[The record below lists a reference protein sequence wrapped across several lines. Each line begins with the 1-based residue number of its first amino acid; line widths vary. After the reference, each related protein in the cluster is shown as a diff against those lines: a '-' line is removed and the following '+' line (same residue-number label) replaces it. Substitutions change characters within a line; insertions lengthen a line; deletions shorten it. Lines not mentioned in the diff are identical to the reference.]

1 MIMRKSIFK
10 AVDRCEILIR
20 STEHSGISS
29 GLGIYGYT
37 EDKIE
42 EGIIKLNSARRLLN
56 SRALSNNANQIF
68 VLREKINEY
77 FLRDR
82 KLFQISFASQPLL
95 EDIIPPYIKQ
105 YSYKRWRNTIKKF
118 YNDISSI
125 PAAIKAIENFCYTPK
140 VITSRLNLITE
151 LDKAIESVSELADV
165 NEYINNYAVLYDLI
179 DYCSELE
186 IVAKEVFKR
195 KSYLLKTMG
204 IVN

>member
-68 VLREKINEY
+68 VLRERINEY

>member
-1 MIMRKSIFK
+1 MRKSIFK

-68 VLREKINEY
+68 VLRERINEY

>member
-10 AVDRCEILIR
+10 TVDRCEILIR
-20 STEHSGISS
+20 STEHSGVSS

-68 VLREKINEY
+68 VLRERINEY

-125 PAAIKAIENFCYTPK
+125 PAAIKAIEDFCYTPK

-151 LDKAIESVSELADV
+151 LDEVIESVSEYADI

-179 DYCSELE
+179 DYCNELE